1 MHNGDAEMT
10 TDQKSKPEVN
20 LRDVI
25 KWKFETYVRRCALID
40 VIDEIYSSLDNKEY
54 VMGIYLDLKKS
65 IWHSGSQYFIMET
78 T

>member
-1 MHNGDAEMT
+1 MVGVG
-10 TDQKSKPEVN
+10 KVSKYSTV
-20 LRDVI
+20 L
-25 KWKFETYVRRCALID
+25 ALID